1 LFSINLNSELEV
13 CDNTL
18 KYCLKAVNWLFMR
31 LILSIFVVLVL
42 VPMQV
47 QALYRWVDSKGVVH
61 YSDQVPP
68 SDADKER
75 KILDKTGK
83 TLKTIDRAKTKD
95 ELAEA
100 KRRATLE
107 AKRLKILKKQKEKD
121 RVLLMTY
128 QSLAEIYAARDVK
141 ISTVE
146 NAILI
151 SQSTL
156 KSQKKKLGS
165 LRHTAAEFERGSRN
179 VPKRVIDKMKA
190 VQSQI
195 TLTNRFIN
203 RKRKE
208 QNEIRKEFAVYASR
222 YKHLTE

>member
-1 LFSINLNSELEV
+1 ML
-13 CDNTL
+13 
-18 KYCLKAVNWLFMR
+18 
-31 LILSIFVVLVL
+31 LVL
-42 VPMQV
+42 LPMQA

-75 KILDKTGK
+75 KILDKTGR
-83 TLKTIDRAKTKD
+83 TVKTIDRAKTKE

-100 KRRATLE
+100 RRRAELE
-107 AKRLKILKKQKEKD
+107 AKKQKLLKKQKEKD

-141 ISTVE
+141 INTVE

-156 KSQKKKLGS
+156 RSQKKKLNAF
-165 LRHTAAEFERGSRN
+165 RHTAAEFERRART
-179 VPKRVIDKMKA
+179 VPKHIIDKMKA
-190 VQSQI
+190 VKGQI
-195 TLTNRFIN
+195 ILTNRFIN

-208 QNEIRKEFAVYASR
+208 QDDIRKEFAVYASR